1 MEEIKLDI
9 ESLKDV
15 KVYSV
20 SYGAS
25 LPMHGLEA
33 NAAAARIMLSDISL
47 NIELTDKTEFVQ
59 WITTKKKLSGT
70 IKIEDANNP
79 GSNLRTIKFSDAYIS
94 SFNES
99 FSGGGGGGSTNI
111 SIACTAIDINGIKYD
126 VRKGK

>member
-1 MEEIKLDI
+1 MDEIKLDI
-9 ESLKDV
+9 DTLKDV
-15 KVYSV
+15 KVYSL

-25 LPMHGLEA
+25 LPMSGLEA
-33 NAAAARIMLSDISL
+33 NAVAARLMLSDISL

-70 IKIEDANNP
+70 IKVEDANKP
-79 GSNLRTIKFSDAYIS
+79 GAHLRTIKFSDAYIC

-99 FSGGGGGGSTNI
+99 FSGGGGSASI

>member
-1 MEEIKLDI
+1 
-9 ESLKDV
+9 
-15 KVYSV
+15 
-20 SYGAS
+20 
-25 LPMHGLEA
+25 MHGLEA

>member
-1 MEEIKLDI
+1 MDEIKLDI
-9 ESLKDV
+9 DSLKDV
-15 KVYSV
+15 KVYGV

-25 LPMHGLEA
+25 LPMSGLEA
-33 NAAAARIMLSDISL
+33 NAVAARLMLQDISL

-79 GSNLRTIKFSDAYIS
+79 GSNLRTINFSDAYVT
-94 SFNES
+94 SFQES
-99 FSGGGGGGSTNI
+99 FSGGGGGST
-111 SIACTAIDINGIKYD
+111 SIAIACSAIDINGIKYD